1 LAGILGFAAR
11 VSFLQIAFGA
21 LESGGKVKIITRDAG
36 TCIYYIGF
44 WEISYSSALAAAAV
58 CFISKH
64 KPFIG
69 PPSAEI

>member
-1 LAGILGFAAR
+1 LGFAAR

-21 LESGGKVKIITRDAG
+21 LESGGGKVKIITRDAS

-44 WEISYSSALAAAAV
+44 WEISSALAAAAV